1 MYNKKFYF
9 EKIEQFSGRHPWG
22 GSNPAYDGME
32 GRICYPA
39 YLNVGERGWILYERE
54 DEPSCYPHR
63 LHTSII
69 QDVKYSAY
77 RIIVTT
83 ENTRLTLKVHERQ
96 GTDE

>member
-1 MYNKKFYF
+1 MHNKKYYF

-32 GRICYPA
+32 GR
-39 YLNVGERGWILYERE
+39 V
-54 DEPSCYPHR
+54 CYPHR

-83 ENTRLTLKVHERQ
+83 ENTRLTLKVCERQ